1 MSPCYVKTDAGRE
14 EIGHPTRKF
23 SRAARNLL
31 LILDD
36 KHPGSNWVQLVHGA
50 TEADLQQLLSLGL
63 IIYKQDAA
71 PGLQLRSNR
80 TLAEALALLS
90 YEQLYALMTS
100 QARDRLG
107 LERIQKL
114 PLAAD
119 IIIGDGGST
128 DGSNSPEL
136 LRGLGVRSL
145 LIKTGPGRLS
155 AQMRMAL
162 GVSAA

>member
-1 MSPCYVKTDAGRE
+1 
-14 EIGHPTRKF
+14 
-23 SRAARNLL
+23 
-31 LILDD
+31 D

-107 LERIQKL
+107 LVRGFRFVLSIERCSNIDELRQ
-114 PLAAD
+114 LALEFMRLVR
-119 IIIGDGGST
+119 
-128 DGSNSPEL
+128 EL
-136 LRGLGVRSL
+136 
-145 LIKTGPGRLS
+145 
-155 AQMRMAL
+155 
-162 GVSAA
+162 